1 MEVEYRW
8 GINFAVFDQYPAI
21 CEQEAQ
27 LSQRNR
33 KTFRVIEYFVA
44 QDHSRLFEITLLSRA
59 CISPY

>member
-33 KTFRVIEYFVA
+33 ATFRVIEYFVK
-44 QDHSRLFEITLLSRA
+44 SPKITPGYSKSH
-59 CISPY
+59 C